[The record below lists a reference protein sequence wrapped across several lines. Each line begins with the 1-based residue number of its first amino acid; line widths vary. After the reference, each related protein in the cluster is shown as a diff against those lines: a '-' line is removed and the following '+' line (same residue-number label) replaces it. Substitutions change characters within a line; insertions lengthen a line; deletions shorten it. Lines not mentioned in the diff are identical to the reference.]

1 MTWEVST
8 GLVTNRTPCASI
20 PGVEGETMDKTDLVD
35 DWDELGVPEDDNA
48 EPEDIGVDDDA

>member
-1 MTWEVST
+1 
-8 GLVTNRTPCASI
+8 
-20 PGVEGETMDKTDLVD
+20 MDKTDLVD